1 MIAIVGANT
10 FLIFTGFDVV
20 AAVFCWFFVKGTRG
34 KNLEVATGT
43 EWEAAEHSSSDDGEK
58 GSVLN
63 VDRKRVQLV
72 SVHESFPAKLKHRS
86 S

>member
-20 AAVFCWFFVKGTRG
+20 AAIFCWFFVKETRG
-34 KNLEVATGT
+34 KNLEVAAGT

-63 VDRKRVQLV
+63 ARKRVQLV
-72 SVHESFPAKLKHRS
+72 SVDEIFPANPKHWS